1 MKRHLIREHLFKL
14 LFMKSFAGEDMP
26 ERLSNY
32 LSLLDGLN
40 EDEEEMFRIRM
51 ERITEKIPEIDRV
64 LTDTAKG
71 WRTERM
77 SRVDLSILR
86 LAVYELLYDEDIPDG
101 VAINEAVELAKEY
114 GGEESYSFING
125 ILGVVAR
132 GKA

>member
-1 MKRHLIREHLFKL
+1 
-14 LFMKSFAGEDMP
+14 MKSFAGEDMP